1 MSSLQMK
8 ALRVSAL
15 MLLIM
20 LAVSAACLYFFVYQP
35 LRANAMQ
42 SSETDLSNI
51 VGQAEDVFSSI
62 QEYVNYVAYGGDLQE
77 NIRRYVR
84 DPSVENR
91 YAIADYLN
99 DMRNL
104 RTGVFSLCVFVEGGA
119 IPCLTG
125 VDEAEEEMFASEWM
139 QGVLTSR
146 YGDDFSPGIPATE
159 RKGRR
164 ILYARNYYLGNHE
177 VVIAASLDFSDW
189 FGNVERSLASRFDA
203 FCWMYDQETPLF
215 SGSMPEAMEGLTEEV
230 RIGANDA
237 RDGALFT
244 DYVADGSYMLFAFSS
259 EARLREMYAQYLL
272 MIVLLVAALFLFSLI
287 CLFVI
292 TGRLTRPVVE
302 LSRAMSAL
310 IKNDLAL
317 RVEVNSDDE
326 IGLLQS
332 SFNVM
337 SRELAA
343 YVEER
348 ARQAVLERQMRF
360 GLLISQIDPHFV
372 CNTLST
378 INYMARRG
386 KTDDV
391 VVISNALSSILRDRL
406 RLKDFRVFDTVE
418 QELETIR
425 QYLKIQNYRYC
436 DHIHLEIDCPEELRR
451 RSIPKNII
459 QPLVENSILHGLANE
474 DMGIMDGHI
483 CIAISSVSGWIALRV
498 SDDGVGIEPAVAEQL
513 NKYARAH
520 AAAQDSER
528 GYGIGLHGV
537 LQRLDILYGE
547 HSYRYGIEQ
556 IKPHGTL
563 VSIFLREGV
572 TDEQAD
578 IFSANGRSLI
588 SHEDRTDHH

>member
-1 MSSLQMK
+1 
-8 ALRVSAL
+8 
-15 MLLIM
+15 
-20 LAVSAACLYFFVYQP
+20 
-35 LRANAMQ
+35 
-42 SSETDLSNI
+42 
-51 VGQAEDVFSSI
+51 
-62 QEYVNYVAYGGDLQE
+62 
-77 NIRRYVR
+77 
-84 DPSVENR
+84 
-91 YAIADYLN
+91 
-99 DMRNL
+99 
-104 RTGVFSLCVFVEGGA
+104 
-119 IPCLTG
+119 
-125 VDEAEEEMFASEWM
+125 
-139 QGVLTSR
+139 
-146 YGDDFSPGIPATE
+146 
-159 RKGRR
+159 
-164 ILYARNYYLGNHE
+164 
-177 VVIAASLDFSDW
+177 
-189 FGNVERSLASRFDA
+189 
-203 FCWMYDQETPLF
+203 MYDQETPLF

-483 CIAISSVSGWIALRV
+483 RIAISSVGGWTALRV
-498 SDDGVGIEPAVAEQL
+498 SDDGVGIEPAVAERL
-513 NKYARAH
+513 NKYAREH
-520 AAAQDSER
+520 AAAQGSER

-578 IFSANGRSLI
+578 IFSANGRSWI